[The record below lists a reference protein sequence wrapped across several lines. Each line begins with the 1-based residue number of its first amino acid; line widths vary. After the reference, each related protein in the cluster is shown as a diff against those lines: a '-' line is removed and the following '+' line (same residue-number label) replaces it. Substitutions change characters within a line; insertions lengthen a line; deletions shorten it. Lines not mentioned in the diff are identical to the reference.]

1 VSSRCPAASKG
12 DDVSGVSPCGSRVG
26 VLAELTLHR
35 LQLDRCDES
44 RAELV
49 DLRLQVAR
57 LLAHR
62 GL

>member
-1 VSSRCPAASKG
+1 VASKG
-12 DDVSGVSPCGSRVG
+12 DDVSGVSPCGSRVD